1 MTAGQLQYGAFDS
14 SWGAVHERLRA
25 AHSHKQ
31 WPTVDIL
38 LCHYVEPVTHSMQ
51 TLKNC
56 LSLQYASELLL
67 HVFVLD
73 DGYTKY
79 VWDANNHF
87 KVTVNT
93 KAIEICGDLR
103 GDLAR

>member
-1 MTAGQLQYGAFDS
+1 MLYRERTVHVVGHVRHDDFQRFCQFVFVTAGQLQYGAFDS

-25 AHSHKQ
+25 AHSRKQ

-56 LSLQYASELLL
+56 LSLQYAPELTDI
-67 HVFVLD
+67 FVLD
-73 DGYTKY
+73 
-79 VWDANNHF
+79 
-87 KVTVNT
+87 
-93 KAIEICGDLR
+93 
-103 GDLAR
+103 